1 MKKIYSIIAAIICAI
16 LGICGM
22 DFYIRKQL
30 DKNLDKAFYYNND
43 VRNSCD
49 YILDKLITDKSIVVF
64 GSSELSAADD
74 LAYPP
79 SLFNAGYSD
88 FNMVLIG
95 RGYTQSISHAIN
107 LGALQDN
114 IKNNKVVLILSPQWF
129 TEEHTSSAVFCSRF
143 QELMFVEFLQNR
155 NISKNTKI
163 AVTNRMNELLVEDPV
178 TLERVKKYQDIYL
191 YHSLNP
197 ITYGEMAVYNLFEE
211 SKQRFELNRELKKI
225 KSSGDPDNFVKAEQ
239 IDFRALLEEAEC
251 LGEKSCTNNEYGVY
265 NDYFDTYI
273 RDKYDSY
280 KDANSNS
287 SYVTSREYDDFSLFL
302 DICQET
308 GIEPLIV
315 SVPVNGRWYD
325 YTGFPAEDRQI
336 YYQKIRTACEEYGVE
351 IADFSGKEYELY
363 FLKDIMHM
371 GWKGWVYLDEAVYEF
386 YKK

>member
-197 ITYGEMAVYNLFEE
+197 ITYGEMAVY
-211 SKQRFELNRELKKI
+211 K
-225 KSSGDPDNFVKAEQ
+225 
-239 IDFRALLEEAEC
+239 
-251 LGEKSCTNNEYGVY
+251 
-265 NDYFDTYI
+265 
-273 RDKYDSY
+273 
-280 KDANSNS
+280 
-287 SYVTSREYDDFSLFL
+287 
-302 DICQET
+302 
-308 GIEPLIV
+308 
-315 SVPVNGRWYD
+315 
-325 YTGFPAEDRQI
+325 
-336 YYQKIRTACEEYGVE
+336 
-351 IADFSGKEYELY
+351 
-363 FLKDIMHM
+363 
-371 GWKGWVYLDEAVYEF
+371 
-386 YKK
+386 